1 MVSLNELFTFV
12 LYMSKKYNI
21 DSSHSEIHSM
31 DVLNYANTIYEFESV
46 KYPFLTDQKNV
57 IYYSAVLHDMC
68 DKKYMD
74 INEGMYEINNY
85 FSGKIDPIDMY
96 FTEKIIKTMSYSY
109 VKKHGFPNLGEY
121 QQSYNIVRE
130 ADLLSSYDFDRSI
143 VYHMN
148 KGNSFLDSYENAIEL
163 FDKRVFKYKSD
174 NLFLSDKSLKI
185 SEELTTKA
193 IERIKSWKR
202 IIFKNH

>member
-1 MVSLNELFTFV
+1 
-12 LYMSKKYNI
+12 
-21 DSSHSEIHSM
+21 
-31 DVLNYANTIYEFESV
+31 
-46 KYPFLTDQKNV
+46 
-57 IYYSAVLHDMC
+57 
-68 DKKYMD
+68 
-74 INEGMYEINNY
+74 MYEINNY

-185 SEELTTKA
+185 SEELTIKA

>member
-1 MVSLNELFTFV
+1 
-12 LYMSKKYNI
+12 MSKKYNI

>member
-1 MVSLNELFTFV
+1 
-12 LYMSKKYNI
+12 MSKKYNI

-46 KYPFLTDQKNV
+46 KYPFLRDQKNV

-74 INEGMYEINNY
+74 INEGMDEINNY

-109 VKKHGFPNLGEY
+109 VKKHGFPSLGDY

-185 SEELTTKA
+185 SEELTIKA